1 MGRFGGSE
9 TGVGIRYDALSVTAP
24 MSLPHAL
31 ASSPPPRP
39 GRARAALALALA
51 LAACGGAGGG
61 GGGEEGG
68 GASTGGD
75 TEAQPDN
82 DAEVPSEDCAGAP
95 AVAQGSFAGSL
106 RGRTPDPVIGG
117 VCGGGGPDVFLRV
130 EVPLRADLRVEARG
144 NGFTPRVSLAPVGC
158 LSGPMLTCGANG
170 VVELAD
176 LEAGTMVNLAI
187 GVDEETF
194 AQLGELPLPDDGTDP
209 LGFVVDV
216 GMTRVLARGEAC
228 RPAARGRCA
237 AGSLCLQQVLVA
249 DTEDPED
256 IDDADAVWSCTP
268 LEGDHCIDPERVA
281 VQLVDGDGT
290 LIIDPDVPQSDAH
303 HHSCTGEG
311 TRERL
316 LRLRLPGGLGVH
328 SSLQIRTERP
338 EIGLAL
344 RAPGCLA
351 SEETACAPPSPAG
364 SQVTIAAPDELQ
376 RAGVEPYLFVEMPEP
391 GVLTEPVILHLRR
404 VLHAPPVGSP

>member
-1 MGRFGGSE
+1 M
-9 TGVGIRYDALSVTAP
+9 
-24 MSLPHAL
+24 
-31 ASSPPPRP
+31 
-39 GRARAALALALA
+39 LALVLGG
-51 LAACGGAGGG
+51 CGGAGGG
-61 GGGEEGG
+61 GGGEGG
-68 GASTGGD
+68 GGTSTGAD
-75 TEAQPDN
+75 TEATPDN

-158 LSGPMLTCGANG
+158 LSAPMLTCGTNG

-187 GVDEETF
+187 GVDAATF
-194 AQLGELPLPDDGTDP
+194 ATLDELPPPDDGADP

-237 AGSLCLQQVLVA
+237 GGSLCLQQVLVA
-249 DTEDPED
+249 DTDDPED
-256 IDDADAVWSCTP
+256 VDAGADEVWSCTP
-268 LEGDHCIDPERVA
+268 LEGDHCIDPERA
-281 VQLVDGDGT
+281 VVELVDGEGT
-290 LIIDPDVPQSDAH
+290 LTIDPEQPQTDAH

-311 TRERL
+311 TRERVI
-316 LRLRLPGGLGVH
+316 RLRLPDGLGLH
-328 SSLQIRTERP
+328 DSLQIRTERP

-351 SEETACAPPSPAG
+351 REEMACAPPSPAG
-364 SQVTIAAPDELQ
+364 SQVTIAAPDEL
-376 RAGVEPYLFVEMPEP
+376 RREGIEPYLFVEMPEP
-391 GVLTEPVILHLRR
+391 GVLGEPVILRLRR
-404 VLHAPPVGSP
+404 VLHAPPVGGS